1 MLRLPG
7 KISDSSYS
15 FIIMGGVHPTISLL
29 VDFVG
34 NYNSMR
40 MHALH
45 RELYILLTAVFA
57 VDIDVSILLEII
69 YITETQR
76 AYLIYTPPYAY

>member
-1 MLRLPG
+1 
-7 KISDSSYS
+7 
-15 FIIMGGVHPTISLL
+15 MGGVHPTIALL

-45 RELYILLTAVFA
+45 RELYILLTAAVFA

-69 YITETQR
+69 YITETQCVH
-76 AYLIYTPPYAY
+76 LVDSPPYAY